1 MTTTLLTIALVG
13 CPGGFWLLY
22 GVMCELEVPRAPTLP
37 FFFVFGTVGGWLL
50 AFALSPS
57 GLAAVCVIV
66 LVTAA
71 PLALL
76 ASSIYLAVRSER
88 TVFHRVAMWSGF
100 GYTVALSIMF
110 LLIYVLRSIVFF
122 WAGWEIN

>member
-1 MTTTLLTIALVG
+1 MAATLLTIALVG
-13 CPGGFWLLY
+13 WPGCFWLLY
-22 GVMCELEVPRAPTLP
+22 GVMCELEVPRPPTLP
-37 FFFVFGTVGGWLL
+37 FFVFGTIGGWLL

-57 GLAAVCVIV
+57 GLAASCVLF
-66 LVTAA
+66 LVTVA

-76 ASSIYLAVRSER
+76 ASSVYLALRPER

-100 GYTVALSIMF
+100 GYPVALGVMF

-122 WAGWEIN
+122 WVGWDFD